1 MNTTQLEN
9 QVRILLGETTA
20 QFFTDV
26 EVIDQINRV
35 TPAIAMEFSEL
46 LTYCEITTTAST
58 GSYQLPSDFL
68 TVKHVELERS
78 ATLIDELVPLDVS
91 QMWLV
96 KHGNATEEQVPRYY
110 KIELGSV
117 KIDDTNPIPGDIT
130 LHPIPDDNGAANY
143 ILRIR
148 YYQDGSTALATGTT
162 ETSLLPR
169 YLHEA
174 IAFRAAQNLQYKNK
188 DIAMAR
194 EMEVQ
199 FEKNMVKARSFRNVM
214 NRQGPQHVKDIKGYT
229 LLDDDL

>member
-9 QVRILLGETTA
+9 QVRLLLGETSA
-20 QFFTDV
+20 KFFTNV

-46 LTYCEITTTAST
+46 LTFCEITTTAGT

-68 TVKHVELERS
+68 TPKHVELERTT
-78 ATLIDELVPLDVS
+78 TLIDELVPLDVS

-96 KHGNATEEQVPRYY
+96 RHGNATEQSVPRFY

-117 KIDDTNPIPGDIT
+117 KIDDTTPIPGDIT
-130 LHPIPDDNGAANY
+130 LHPIPDGNGAANY

-148 YYQDGSTALATGTT
+148 YYQDGSTSLATGTT
-162 ETSLLPR
+162 ETSLLPA

-174 IAFRAAQNLQYKNK
+174 IAFRAAQNLYYKSK
-188 DIAMAR
+188 DIQMADK
-194 EMEVQ
+194 MEIQ
-199 FEKNMVKARSFRNVM
+199 FEKNMVKARLFRNVM
-214 NRQGPQHVKDIKGYT
+214 QRQTPFHVKDVKGYT
-229 LLDDDL
+229 ILDDDL

>member
-20 QFFTDV
+20 QFFTNV

-46 LTYCEITTTAST
+46 LTFCEITTTAST

-78 ATLIDELVPLDVS
+78 ATLIDELVPVDVS
-91 QMWLV
+91 QMWLI
-96 KHGNATEEQVPRYY
+96 KHGNATEEQVPRFY

-117 KIDDTNPIPGDIT
+117 KINDTTPIPGDIT
-130 LHPIPDDNGAANY
+130 LHPIPDNNGGSDY
-143 ILRIR
+143 KLRIR
-148 YYQDGSTALATGTT
+148 YYQDGSTDLSTGTT
-162 ETSLLPR
+162 ETSLLPA

-174 IAFRAAQNLQYKNK
+174 IAFRAAQNLYYKSK
-188 DIAMAR
+188 DIQMADK
-194 EMEVQ
+194 MEIQ
-199 FEKNMVKARSFRNVM
+199 FEKNMIKARSFRNVM
-214 NRQGPQHVKDIKGYT
+214 QRQTPFHVKDTMGYSI
-229 LLDDDL
+229 LDDDL